1 MKKNVDFDEWELKL
15 IPDNDI
21 ISISL
26 ESKTNYFQSSY
37 KLKYFLQYKELY
49 SKTMTDMKQYINS
62 LFSQKQ
68 YKIKQNEEELIFTL
82 ILGKNSSID
91 IILNKINSFEDNNEI
106 SISLK
111 NNENNEE
118 FTKLKEEV
126 NSLKLE
132 NDYLKK
138 EITELKDKMNKS
150 EQVFKQLKEIQS
162 IKPHESII
170 NCVSIFPSGKIISA
184 SSDKSIIIY
193 NEILVVIQ
201 NITSAHKGNIFYI
214 DIKDENNFMSCSL
227 DKTIKMWIKKNQNF
241 ELNKSIDNCHN
252 SMIRK
257 VIYCPNNKIIS
268 CSSDKT
274 IKIWDENNCQNIK
287 TLEQSQKINGILILK
302 EQNILVSSG
311 DNRTIFY
318 NLNDFEQIKYFEGAS
333 CDYHYALCKLN
344 QNNIIVGGRDDMII
358 KVISIS
364 EKKVIKEL
372 NNDFV
377 CWAIL
382 SIEKKGIFLI
392 GGKNN
397 NIKIYNKNYNCIQVI
412 ENAHTK
418 HIKGFIELKNE
429 QIASFS
435 HDGCI
440 KVWGY

>member
-1 MKKNVDFDEWELKL
+1 MKHYVEFDEWNLKL
-15 IPDNDI
+15 VPDNDI

-26 ESKTNYFQSSY
+26 KSKSNYFQSSY
-37 KLKYFLQYKELY
+37 KLKYFLHYKELY
-49 SKTMTDMKQYINS
+49 SKTMTDMIQYINS
-62 LFSQKQ
+62 LFSQKK

-82 ILGKNSSID
+82 IIGKNSSID
-91 IILNKINSFEDNNEI
+91 LILNNEDNNEI
-106 SISLK
+106 SISL
-111 NNENNEE
+111 
-118 FTKLKEEV
+118 
-126 NSLKLE
+126 
-132 NDYLKK
+132 
-138 EITELKDKMNKS
+138 S
-150 EQVFKQLKEIQS
+150 EQEFKKLKEIQS
-162 IKPHESII
+162 IKSHDSII

-193 NEILVVIQ
+193 NEIVQVIQ
-201 NITSAHKGNIFYI
+201 KIPSAHRGNIFYI
-214 DIKDENNFMSCSL
+214 DIKDEYNFMSCSL

-268 CSSDKT
+268 CSWDKT

-302 EQNILVSSG
+302 EENILVSSG
-311 DNRTIFY
+311 DNGTIFY
-318 NLNDFEQIKYFEGAS
+318 DLNDFKKIKNFDGAS

-372 NNDFV
+372 KNDFV

-382 SIEKKGIFLI
+382 SIEKKGIFLV

-397 NIKIYNKNYNCIQVI
+397 NIKIFDKNYNCIQVI

-440 KVWGY
+440 KVWGN

>member
-1 MKKNVDFDEWELKL
+1 MEFKL
-15 IPDNDI
+15 VPDNDI

-26 ESKTNYFQSSY
+26 KSKSNYFQSSY
-37 KLKYFLQYKELY
+37 KLKYFLHYKELY
-49 SKTMTDMKQYINS
+49 SKTMTDMIQYINS
-62 LFSQKQ
+62 LFSQKK

-82 ILGKNSSID
+82 IIGKNSSID
-91 IILNKINSFEDNNEI
+91 LILNNEDNNEI
-106 SISLK
+106 SISL
-111 NNENNEE
+111 
-118 FTKLKEEV
+118 
-126 NSLKLE
+126 
-132 NDYLKK
+132 
-138 EITELKDKMNKS
+138 S
-150 EQVFKQLKEIQS
+150 EQEFKKLKEIQS
-162 IKPHESII
+162 IKSHDSII

-193 NEILVVIQ
+193 NEIVQVIQ
-201 NITSAHKGNIFYI
+201 KIPSAHRGNIFYI
-214 DIKDENNFMSCSL
+214 DIKDEYNFMSCSL

-268 CSSDKT
+268 CSWDKT

-287 TLEQSQKINGILILK
+287 TLEESQKINGILILK
-302 EQNILVSSG
+302 EENILVSSG
-311 DNRTIFY
+311 DNGTIFY
-318 NLNDFEQIKYFEGAS
+318 DLNDFKKIKNFDGAS

-372 NNDFV
+372 KNDFV

-382 SIEKKGIFLI
+382 SIEKKGIFLV

-397 NIKIYNKNYNCIQVI
+397 NIKIFDKNYNCIQVI

-440 KVWGY
+440 KVWGN

>member
-1 MKKNVDFDEWELKL
+1 MKHYVEFDEWNLKL
-15 IPDNDI
+15 VPDNDI

-26 ESKTNYFQSSY
+26 KSKSNYFQSSY
-37 KLKYFLQYKELY
+37 KLKYFLHYKELY
-49 SKTMTDMKQYINS
+49 SKTMTDMIQYINS
-62 LFSQKQ
+62 LFSQKK

-82 ILGKNSSID
+82 IIGKNSSID
-91 IILNKINSFEDNNEI
+91 LILNNEDNNEI
-106 SISLK
+106 SISL
-111 NNENNEE
+111 
-118 FTKLKEEV
+118 
-126 NSLKLE
+126 
-132 NDYLKK
+132 
-138 EITELKDKMNKS
+138 S
-150 EQVFKQLKEIQS
+150 EQEFKKLKEIQS
-162 IKPHESII
+162 IKSHDSII

-193 NEILVVIQ
+193 NEIVQVIQ
-201 NITSAHKGNIFYI
+201 KIPSAHRGNIFYI
-214 DIKDENNFMSCSL
+214 DIKDEYNFMSCSL
-227 DKTIKMWIKKNQNF
+227 DKTIKMWIEKNQNF

-268 CSSDKT
+268 CSWDKT

-302 EQNILVSSG
+302 EENILVSSG
-311 DNRTIFY
+311 DNGTIFY
-318 NLNDFEQIKYFEGAS
+318 DLNDFKKIKNFDGAS

-372 NNDFV
+372 KNDFV

-382 SIEKKGIFLI
+382 SIEKKGIFLV

-397 NIKIYNKNYNCIQVI
+397 NIKIFDKNYNCIQVI

-440 KVWGY
+440 KVWGN

>member
-1 MKKNVDFDEWELKL
+1 MKHYVEFDEWNLKL
-15 IPDNDI
+15 VPDNDI

-26 ESKTNYFQSSY
+26 KSKSNYFQSSY
-37 KLKYFLQYKELY
+37 KLKYFLHYKELY
-49 SKTMTDMKQYINS
+49 SKTMTDMIQYINS
-62 LFSQKQ
+62 LFSQKK

-82 ILGKNSSID
+82 IIGKNSSID
-91 IILNKINSFEDNNEI
+91 LILNNEDNNEI
-106 SISLK
+106 SISL
-111 NNENNEE
+111 
-118 FTKLKEEV
+118 
-126 NSLKLE
+126 
-132 NDYLKK
+132 
-138 EITELKDKMNKS
+138 S
-150 EQVFKQLKEIQS
+150 EQEFKKLKEIQS
-162 IKPHESII
+162 IKSHDSII

-193 NEILVVIQ
+193 NEIVQVIQ
-201 NITSAHKGNIFYI
+201 KIPSAHRGNIFYI
-214 DIKDENNFMSCSL
+214 DIKDEYNFMSCSL
-227 DKTIKMWIKKNQNF
+227 DKTIKKKKKKNQNF

-268 CSSDKT
+268 CSWDKT

-302 EQNILVSSG
+302 EENILVSSG
-311 DNRTIFY
+311 DNGTIFY
-318 NLNDFEQIKYFEGAS
+318 DLNDFKKIKNFDGAS

-372 NNDFV
+372 KNDFV

-382 SIEKKGIFLI
+382 SIEKKGIFLV

-397 NIKIYNKNYNCIQVI
+397 NIKIFDKNYNCIQVI

-440 KVWGY
+440 KVWGN

>member
-1 MKKNVDFDEWELKL
+1 MKHYVEFDEWNLKL
-15 IPDNDI
+15 VPDNDI

-26 ESKTNYFQSSY
+26 KSKSNYFQSSY
-37 KLKYFLQYKELY
+37 KLKYFLHYKELY
-49 SKTMTDMKQYINS
+49 SKTMTDMIQYINS
-62 LFSQKQ
+62 LFSQKK

-82 ILGKNSSID
+82 IIGKNSSID
-91 IILNKINSFEDNNEI
+91 LILNNEDNNEI
-106 SISLK
+106 SISL
-111 NNENNEE
+111 
-118 FTKLKEEV
+118 
-126 NSLKLE
+126 
-132 NDYLKK
+132 
-138 EITELKDKMNKS
+138 S
-150 EQVFKQLKEIQS
+150 EQEFKKLKEIQS
-162 IKPHESII
+162 IKSHDSII

-193 NEILVVIQ
+193 NEIVQVIQ
-201 NITSAHKGNIFYI
+201 KIPSAHRGNIFYI
-214 DIKDENNFMSCSL
+214 DIKDEYNFMSCSL

-268 CSSDKT
+268 CSWDKT

-302 EQNILVSSG
+302 EENILVSSG
-311 DNRTIFY
+311 DNGTIFY
-318 NLNDFEQIKYFEGAS
+318 DLNDFKKIKNFDGAS

-372 NNDFV
+372 KNDFV
-377 CWAIL
+377 CWEIL
-382 SIEKKGIFLI
+382 SIEKKGIFLV

-397 NIKIYNKNYNCIQVI
+397 NIKIFDKNYNCIQVI

-440 KVWGY
+440 KVWGN

>member
-1 MKKNVDFDEWELKL
+1 MKHYVEFDEWNLKL
-15 IPDNDI
+15 VPDNDI

-26 ESKTNYFQSSY
+26 KSKSNYFQSSY
-37 KLKYFLQYKELY
+37 KLKYFLHYKELY
-49 SKTMTDMKQYINS
+49 SKTMTDMIQYINS
-62 LFSQKQ
+62 LFSQKK

-82 ILGKNSSID
+82 IIGKNSSID
-91 IILNKINSFEDNNEI
+91 LILNNEDNNEI
-106 SISLK
+106 SISL
-111 NNENNEE
+111 
-118 FTKLKEEV
+118 
-126 NSLKLE
+126 
-132 NDYLKK
+132 
-138 EITELKDKMNKS
+138 S
-150 EQVFKQLKEIQS
+150 EQEFKKLKEIQS
-162 IKPHESII
+162 IKSHDSII

-193 NEILVVIQ
+193 NEIVQVIQ
-201 NITSAHKGNIFYI
+201 KIPSAHRGNIFYI
-214 DIKDENNFMSCSL
+214 DIKDEYNFMSCSL

-268 CSSDKT
+268 CSWDKT

-287 TLEQSQKINGILILK
+287 TLEESQKINGILILK
-302 EQNILVSSG
+302 EENILVSSG
-311 DNRTIFY
+311 DNGTIFY
-318 NLNDFEQIKYFEGAS
+318 DLNDFKKIKNFDGAS

-372 NNDFV
+372 KNDFV

-382 SIEKKGIFLI
+382 SIEKKGIFLV

-397 NIKIYNKNYNCIQVI
+397 NIKIFDKNYNCIQVI

-440 KVWGY
+440 KVWGN

>member
-1 MKKNVDFDEWELKL
+1 MKHYVEFDEWNLKL
-15 IPDNDI
+15 VPDNDI

-26 ESKTNYFQSSY
+26 KSKSNYFQSSY
-37 KLKYFLQYKELY
+37 KLKYFLHYKELY
-49 SKTMTDMKQYINS
+49 SKTMTDMIQYINS
-62 LFSQKQ
+62 LFSQKK

-82 ILGKNSSID
+82 IIGKNSSID
-91 IILNKINSFEDNNEI
+91 LILNNEDNNEI
-106 SISLK
+106 SISL
-111 NNENNEE
+111 
-118 FTKLKEEV
+118 
-126 NSLKLE
+126 
-132 NDYLKK
+132 
-138 EITELKDKMNKS
+138 S
-150 EQVFKQLKEIQS
+150 EQEFKKLKEIQS
-162 IKPHESII
+162 IKSHDSII

-193 NEILVVIQ
+193 NEIVQVIQ
-201 NITSAHKGNIFYI
+201 KIPSAHRGNIFYI
-214 DIKDENNFMSCSL
+214 DIKDEYNFMSCSL

-268 CSSDKT
+268 CSWDKT

-302 EQNILVSSG
+302 EENILVFSG
-311 DNRTIFY
+311 DNGTIFY
-318 NLNDFEQIKYFEGAS
+318 DLNDFKKIKNFDGAS

-372 NNDFV
+372 KNDFV

-382 SIEKKGIFLI
+382 SIEKKGIFLV

-397 NIKIYNKNYNCIQVI
+397 NIKIFDKNYNCIQVI

-440 KVWGY
+440 KVWGN